1 MASWYYNGR
10 TTSAVADM
18 DTELHLGYDV
28 MVSSAETLAEGGQ
41 APPLPPKTP
50 PSPGVGSLQSMAS
63 TVTSS
68 DLLPY
73 HYTSALPKET
83 WYWLSLQVAVPFLIA
98 GVGTIGAG
106 ILLGEVEEWEVF
118 RHIKALFIL
127 VPALVGLK
135 GNLDTCLASR
145 LCTQANLGNLASWK
159 NIWKLFLCNIALVQV
174 QSIVAS
180 LTAACFAITVSALM
194 DGLPDYR
201 HALLMAASAV
211 TTATTACFFLDTLMI
226 VLIVASHRLG
236 INPDNV
242 VCLMAGSFGD
252 IVSLSVL
259 STLSSAFFQIHE
271 TMWWMFILIIVGFV
285 LMLPLW
291 MWLALRHKHT
301 AVVLRQGWTPVLSAL
316 FISGLGGIV
325 LDKVVG
331 DFKGFVVFNPI
342 VNGIGGNLAS
352 VQASRTATM
361 LHATNPMGVL
371 SDYSPMCVSPF
382 RALFYGVPSAKSARI
397 LIAIALP
404 GQALFAFVA
413 DYIHNGVST
422 ITAEFMTAYLVVVL
436 VQVMIILYLTHVLAH
451 FMWRRKLDPDNSTI
465 PYLTACAD
473 LLGTILLAAAFMLLR
488 LNHTPYGE
496 D

>member
-1 MASWYYNGR
+1 MPRRSLLDR
-10 TTSAVADM
+10 LECTDM
-18 DTELHLGYDV
+18 DTELHLGYGV
-28 MVSSAETLAEGGQ
+28 MGSSAEILAEGGQ
-41 APPLPPKTP
+41 APPLQPKTP
-50 PSPGVGSLQSMAS
+50 PSPGVGSLQSMSS
-63 TVTSS
+63 TVTAT

-73 HYTSALPKET
+73 QPYSPPKET
-83 WYWLSLQVAVPFLIA
+83 WYWLSLQVTVPFLIA

-106 ILLGEVEEWEVF
+106 LLLGTVEDWEVF
-118 RHIKALFIL
+118 KHIKALFIL
-127 VPALVGLK
+127 VPSLVGLK

-145 LCTQANLGNLASWK
+145 LCTQANLGNLKTWK
-159 NIWKLFLCNIALVQV
+159 NCWKLFVSNIALVQV

-180 LTAACFAITVSALM
+180 LTAAAFAITVSVFM

-211 TTATTACFFLDTLMI
+211 TTATTACFVLDSLMMA
-226 VLIVASHRLG
+226 LIVASHRLN

-259 STLSSAFFQIHE
+259 STLSNAFFLIHE
-271 TMWWMFILIIVGFV
+271 TMWWVFILIIVGFL
-285 LMLPLW
+285 LMLPFW
-291 MWLALRHKHT
+291 VWLALRHKHT

-331 DFKGFVVFNPI
+331 DFKGFVLFNPI

-361 LHATNPMGVL
+361 LHSTSVMGVL
-371 SDYSPMCVSPF
+371 SDHSPMCVSPIK
-382 RALFYGVPSAKSARI
+382 ALFYGVPSAKSARV
-397 LIAIALP
+397 LIAVALP
-404 GQALFAFVA
+404 GQALFAVIA
-413 DYIHNGVST
+413 DYIHNGMHST
-422 ITAEFMTAYLVVVL
+422 ITFEFMVAYLVVVL
-436 VQVMIILYLTHVLAH
+436 LQVMIILYLTHLLAH

-473 LLGTILLAAAFMLLR
+473 LLGTILLACAFMLLK
-488 LNHTPYGE
+488 LNGTPYGE

>member
-1 MASWYYNGR
+1 
-10 TTSAVADM
+10 M
-18 DTELHLGYDV
+18 DTELHLGLDV
-28 MVSSAETLAEGGQ
+28 TGSNAEILAEEGQ
-41 APPLPPKTP
+41 APPLQPKTP

-73 HYTSALPKET
+73 QPYTSSLPKET
-83 WYWLSLQVAVPFLIA
+83 WYWLSLQVAVPFMIA

-106 ILLGEVEEWEVF
+106 ILLGEVEGWKVF
-118 RHIKALFIL
+118 QHIKALFIL
-127 VPALVGLK
+127 VPSLVGLK

-145 LCTQANLGNLASWK
+145 LCTQANLGNLNSWR
-159 NIWKLFLCNIALVQV
+159 NVWKHFVSNIALVQV

-180 LTAACFAITVSALM
+180 LTAACFAITISGLV

-211 TTATTACFFLDTLMI
+211 TTATSACFVLDTLMVI
-226 VLIVASHRLG
+226 LIVASHRLN

-252 IVSLSVL
+252 IVSLSIL
-259 STLSSAFFQIHE
+259 STLSSAFFDIHE
-271 TMWWMFILIIVGFV
+271 TMWWVFILIILGFL
-285 LMLPLW
+285 LMLPFW
-291 MWLALRHKHT
+291 VWLALRHKHT
-301 AVVLRQGWTPVLSAL
+301 SVVLRQGWTPVLSAL

-371 SDYSPMCVSPF
+371 SDRSPMCVSPIK
-382 RALFYGVPSAKSARI
+382 ALFHGVPSAKSARI

-413 DYIHNGVST
+413 DYIHNMKST
-422 ITAEFMTAYLVVVL
+422 ITPEFMAAYLIVVL
-436 VQVMIILYLTHVLAH
+436 VQVMIILYLTHLLAH

-473 LLGTILLAAAFMLLR
+473 LLGTVLLALAFLMLSI
-488 LNHTPYGE
+488 NGTPYNDE
-496 D
+496 SPTPDDN